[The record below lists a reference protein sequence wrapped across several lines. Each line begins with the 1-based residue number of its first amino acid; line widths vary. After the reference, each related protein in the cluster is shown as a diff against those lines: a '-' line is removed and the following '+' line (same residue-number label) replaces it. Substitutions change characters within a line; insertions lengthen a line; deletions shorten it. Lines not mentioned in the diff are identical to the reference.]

1 MRGLVRD
8 GELGSSVS
16 QIYIVLSN
24 LPCASMTRRP
34 FANHEPI
41 VKLPRINV
49 VLCKIQFGLEAD
61 ECKSHFMERQL
72 FLIPFRTLRGAN
84 QSLGTKTYKG

>member
-34 FANHEPI
+34 LANHE
-41 VKLPRINV
+41 PRINV

-72 FLIPFRTLRGAN
+72 FLIPVHTLYGAN
-84 QSLGTKTYKG
+84 QSLGSKTYKG